1 MTRLEQ
7 VRAFKAELIQLAEEG
22 IVLDE
27 GTLDRIRAHHGA
39 LLADVPDERLS
50 LGMRLAS
57 FVGAVAL
64 SAAVFFLFYRFW
76 GALGV
81 PAQVGILVAG
91 PLLLV
96 GVTEVLHRWEKTG
109 YFATLAALTAVAAFV
124 LELGALGTIFNLPP
138 TPHAFLAWGLFGILV
153 GRAYDLRLPHFAG
166 MIALG
171 LWVTA
176 MPGELMGEPLPDVW
190 GRGEPLALAGLAF
203 LLTPRFAGAQ
213 ARWHDDHRIV
223 GMIGLF
229 TGLFM
234 LSVQGRMSW
243 LPWDHDLVEGLY
255 QVIGF
260 AAGAA
265 VTAWGVRERHGH
277 LANGGMIFLT
287 LLCLFKAADWWWEW
301 LPKWAFFLLIAA
313 FAVGV
318 MVALKRVRRAV
329 QEGR

>member
-1 MTRLEQ
+1 M
-7 VRAFKAELIQLAEEG
+7 AFKAELLQLAEEG

-39 LLADVPDERLS
+39 LLADAPDERLS

-76 GALGV
+76 GALAV
-81 PAQVGILVAG
+81 TSQVAILVTA

-96 GVTEVLHRWEKTG
+96 AVTHALHRREKTG

-138 TPHAFLAWGLFGILV
+138 TPHAFLAWGLFGILL

-166 MIALG
+166 MVALG

-176 MPGELMGEPLPDVW
+176 LPGELRGEPLPDVW
-190 GRGEPLALAGLAF
+190 GRGEALALAGLAF
-203 LLTPRFAGAQ
+203 LLTPRLAGVR

-223 GMIGLF
+223 GMVGLF
-229 TGLFM
+229 VGLFV
-234 LSVQGRMSW
+234 LSVHGRASW
-243 LPWDHDLVEGLY
+243 LPVDHDLIEGLY
-255 QVIGF
+255 QVVGF
-260 AAGAA
+260 GAGVA
-265 VTAWGVRERHGH
+265 VTAWGVRERRGH

-301 LPKWAFFLLIAA
+301 LPRWAFFLLIAA
-313 FAVGV
+313 FAIGV
-318 MVALKRVRRAV
+318 MVALQRVRRAV
-329 QEGR
+329 SEGR